1 MLAGA
6 CGHVDRPRAPAVDAS
21 GGTAGASA
29 GAGGAAGT
37 GGDAGTTSSPEG
49 GMPGLPCNGRPE
61 YCERRYG
68 DVVQP
73 TANAAMAY
81 MRPPFAAL
89 HQHGRALEQLRRGA
103 QALWLEV
110 HEVEGEPA
118 LCLDDCRSGG
128 LPLSEVGTDVTTFL
142 DENPRHVV
150 SLLVDARGSSAALA
164 AWLVASGLAARRH
177 ALGEP
182 PFATYTELIDRNER
196 LVVLVRAGDPVVPAG
211 SAGEGGGGGEGGD
224 GTSAGAAGE
233 EAGGRAGSSG
243 SGGTAGAS
251 PQPFDRMERHVF
263 HTSALDSVETL
274 DCALARGSRTAAL
287 YELVHVLGA
296 PDTATTADL
305 EAGAALAND
314 PAVLEARLRYCG
326 VAWARPP
333 TFLSADFLDV
343 GGVLQ
348 TAQTISLE

>member
-1 MLAGA
+1 
-6 CGHVDRPRAPAVDAS
+6 
-21 GGTAGASA
+21 
-29 GAGGAAGT
+29 
-37 GGDAGTTSSPEG
+37 
-49 GMPGLPCNGRPE
+49 
-61 YCERRYG
+61 
-68 DVVQP
+68 
-73 TANAAMAY
+73 
-81 MRPPFAAL
+81 
-89 HQHGRALEQLRRGA
+89 
-103 QALWLEV
+103 V

-118 LCLDDCRSGG
+118 LCLDDCSSGG

-196 LVVLVRAGDPVVPAG
+196 LVVLVR
-211 SAGEGGGGGEGGD
+211 GGGGEGGD